1 MVATSWSWKQDWA
14 QSMTGGT
21 TKTVERHRALMR
33 LLLEERSM
41 RVPWLPPLLAHG

>member
-1 MVATSWSWKQDWA
+1 MVATSLGWKQDWA
-14 QSMTGGT
+14 LDMIDGT